1 MIAPEIDLANTLF
14 PYFSNFQSNQPESF
28 TTQQMNIKI
37 DMPRGW
43 SMSSSPNISRKLSAH
58 SNTSSM
64 VYADRI
70 QALANNPT

>member
-1 MIAPEIDLANTLF
+1 
-14 PYFSNFQSNQPESF
+14 
-28 TTQQMNIKI
+28 MNIEI